1 MPTEHKIIYRN
12 SSEDFGSLSIPER
25 LVQHRVELFTSA
37 FRNAT
42 RRLQEECKD
51 LSFDER
57 KVMASTLIARHKEYF
72 DQHFEPSSAALKTT
86 RELEESWAAAQDP
99 KFLSGLGL
107 GDAEVGVSEVLIAI
121 AQLAHDE
128 VEPLLQAYRNVR
140 TP

>member
-1 MPTEHKIIYRN
+1 VR
-12 SSEDFGSLSIPER
+12 
-25 LVQHRVELFTSA
+25 HRVEVFTAA
-37 FRNAT
+37 FRDAT
-42 RRLQEECKD
+42 LRLQDETKE
-51 LSFDER
+51 LSLAER
-57 KVMASTLIARHKEYF
+57 KAMALEFVARHKEYF

>member
-1 MPTEHKIIYRN
+1 MPTEYKIVYRN
-12 SSEDFGSLSIPER
+12 SPEDFGSLTVPDE
-25 LVQHRVELFTSA
+25 LVRHRVEVFTAA
-37 FRNAT
+37 FRDAT
-42 RRLQEECKD
+42 LRLQDETKE
-51 LSFDER
+51 LSLAER
-57 KVMASTLIARHKEYF
+57 KAMALEFVARHKEYF
-72 DQHFEPSSAALKTT
+72 DQHFEPPSTALQAV
-86 RELEESWAAAQDP
+86 REVEESWAAAQDP